1 MQNRLSAINSLTRAA
16 SVSADASRPLALGS
30 EYVRGAI
37 GGFVNERNQ
46 AEKPAGASRNP
57 R

>member
-1 MQNRLSAINSLTRAA
+1 MQNRWSAINSSTRTA

-30 EYVRGAI
+30 ECVREAI

-46 AEKPAGASRNP
+46 AEKPAGAGRNP